1 MNRLIRSILTA
12 VVSLQLSGCF
22 HVELEGPV
30 PGAKVVITDLR
41 TGVIAETNLRSFD
54 EAAYTAQT
62 SQRRYDK
69 LTDIGHF
76 IVLGNFFTD
85 KTQYTNNTLYLVTVT
100 GGMDMD
106 ANGDLKEDSQYTPVK
121 GSWHAILQGQQL
133 RTGKF
138 VISPITESLYQSVKP
153 DISGLDDMALMQ
165 RLDQN
170 TKTILDDVN
179 EDGQVNYVDA
189 LTWSGLIH
197 KDNYLLNFERVEK
210 LSLAITQGASNVEV
224 RTLAL
229 AVLEDES
236 QLSLQFFTD
245 NISMSIVQSKCVN
258 CHVGG
263 GVGPERGARHI
274 FTTNSNSNHIAINH
288 QVFIDFAG
296 LSSFRTQ
303 DFSDYVSAK
312 ASGQS
317 FHFGGVQLAP
327 GSTALNN
334 LKTYLNMIE

>member
-1 MNRLIRSILTA
+1 
-12 VVSLQLSGCF
+12 
-22 HVELEGPV
+22 
-30 PGAKVVITDLR
+30 
-41 TGVIAETNLRSFD
+41 
-54 EAAYTAQT
+54 
-62 SQRRYDK
+62 
-69 LTDIGHF
+69 
-76 IVLGNFFTD
+76 
-85 KTQYTNNTLYLVTVT
+85 
-100 GGMDMD
+100 
-106 ANGDLKEDSQYTPVK
+106 
-121 GSWHAILQGQQL
+121 
-133 RTGKF
+133 
-138 VISPITESLYQSVKP
+138 
-153 DISGLDDMALMQ
+153 MALMQ

-245 NISMSIVQSKCVN
+245 NISMSIVQSKCV
-258 CHVGG
+258 
-263 GVGPERGARHI
+263 
-274 FTTNSNSNHIAINH
+274 TTNSNSNHIAINH